1 MREVLE
7 AGFDAESVELSTH
20 WDLAEVGAGGEGGG
34 ESVVVGLE
42 VAE

>member
-7 AGFDAESVELSTH
+7 ARFNAESVELSAH
-20 WDLAEVGAGGEGGG
+20 CDLAEVGAGGEGGG